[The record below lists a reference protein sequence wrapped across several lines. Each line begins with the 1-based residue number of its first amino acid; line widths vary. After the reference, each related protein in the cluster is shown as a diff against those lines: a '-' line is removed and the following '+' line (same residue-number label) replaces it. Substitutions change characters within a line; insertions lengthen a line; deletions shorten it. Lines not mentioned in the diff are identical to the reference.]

1 MESMGPK
8 EAGEQEGAAAGEVRE
23 VLGARAV
30 PEAAAARV
38 MEGVGTGGVQGVP
51 KGWF

>member
-23 VLGARAV
+23 VLRARAV